1 MKWSECPIGPN
12 AGGAGLQECQAVCYA
27 EQTRPI
33 ASPRAR
39 GYTLVEVLIT
49 FAIMLV
55 LSSLILVGLTGLVR
69 NARVQGERQALRSM
83 GMGVEQFTRTF
94 GFVPPLVDDSS
105 PAGAIE
111 LLSAT
116 NTFRARIKGSQLGE
130 AGPVQFLRYEV
141 SNPRGQRYSELT
153 LPYFLAGALGQTV
166 DGAAGVGLTRPLI
179 DGSFSRRGEPIEP
192 LYVDTANPERL
203 KRRSGTQPVV
213 SDVNEQLAFTDRW
226 GTEIR
231 FYSWLPTFHQPVEAP
246 LFHPDASD
254 SRLMCDGRI
263 RSSEVR
269 NRPAAAGQWSCDV
282 RFNPAAR
289 SARWAIVSAGPDKR
303 IDDVET
309 DAPVNMDNIVILE
322 GAQ

>member
-94 GFVPPLVDDSS
+94 GFVPPLVDDVAA
-105 PAGAIE
+105 AGAIVQDA
-111 LLSAT
+111 AT
-116 NTFRARIKGSQLGE
+116 GTFRARLRGAVVGDELGPE
-130 AGPVQFLRYEV
+130 RYLRYETAAH
-141 SNPRGQRYSELT
+141 RGPHWSTLT
-153 LPYFLAGALGQTV
+153 LPYFLMGTMGESV
-166 DGAAGVGLTRPLI
+166 DGVAGLGFTRPQA
-179 DGSFSRRGEPIEP
+179 DGSFARRGEPFEP
-192 LYVDTANPERL
+192 FYDLGANPERL
-203 KRRSGTQPVV
+203 KRRATTQQVV
-213 SDVNEQLAFTDRW
+213 VDANEQLAIVDRW
-226 GTEIR
+226 GSDVR
-231 FYSWLPTFHQPVEAP
+231 FYRWAPTFHQPTAAP
-246 LFHPDASD
+246 LAYPGAD
-254 SRLMCDGRI
+254 
-263 RSSEVR
+263 V
-269 NRPAAAGQWSCDV
+269 NRPERSGQVRSYNVPPGVGDV
-282 RFNPAAR
+282 TTNLGLR
-289 SARWAIVSAGPDKR
+289 SARWAIVSPGPDGR
-303 IDDVET
+303 IDDSF
-309 DAPVNMDNIVILE
+309 ANSAVNRDNIVILE